1 MTASNVNE
9 DYFCLPQNLTVRAIS
24 AAHQELLEFLKKN
37 ASATI
42 EFSEDSQVDLSFIQ
56 LMEAARIYAGTA
68 GKSIALARPA
78 QGPVLDVLKRG
89 GFLEGMAAEDMKF
102 WLHEGGIQ

>member
-9 DYFCLPQNLTVRAIS
+9 DYFCLSQNLTVRAITVVQ
-24 AAHQELLEFLKKN
+24 QELLGFLSKN
-37 ASATI
+37 KSATI
-42 EFSEDSQVDLSFIQ
+42 GFAEDSQVDLSFIQ

-68 GKSIALARPA
+68 GKSMTLARPA
-78 QGPVLDVLKRG
+78 EGQMLDVLKRG
-89 GFLEGMAAEDMKF
+89 GFLEGMTAEDSKF